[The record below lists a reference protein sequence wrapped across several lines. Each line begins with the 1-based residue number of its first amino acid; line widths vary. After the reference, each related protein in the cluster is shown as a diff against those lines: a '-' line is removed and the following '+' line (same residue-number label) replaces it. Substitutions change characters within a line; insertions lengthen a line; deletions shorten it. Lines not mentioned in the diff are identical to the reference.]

1 MKDLLSGYLF
11 PHPPIIVAE
20 IGRGEEEKALK
31 TVEGCKTLAR
41 DIKDKTPDTI
51 IIITPHGPLFSDA
64 ISISV
69 GEDLRGDFKNF
80 GNNELDFSYKNNLDL
95 VNRII
100 DRSYEENIPIAKI
113 DKNMAKD
120 YKISL
125 ELDHGALV
133 PLYFIDKE
141 YKNFKLVH
149 ITYGLLT
156 PEVLYKFGNVIQ
168 DIVMELEEKV
178 AFIASGDL
186 SHKLSNDGPYEYS
199 PSGEKFDRKLVEI
212 LETEDFESLVSF
224 DQELSESAGECG
236 LRSLIILGGFLSGL
250 EIESEVLSYEGP
262 FGVGYCNAQFSLIKN
277 MESQHVRL
285 ARKSLEYYVIN
296 EEPIE
301 PPKNLSDK
309 LLNNKMGAFV
319 TLKKHG
325 ILRGCIG
332 SILPTQSSLAEE
344 IIVNAISAGVRDPRF
359 LPVTKDELVE
369 LEYSVDLLDSPEPI
383 TSIKELDTKKYG
395 VIVSKDFRKALLLP
409 NLEGVDTPEEQV
421 NIALEKAGI
430 KNHED
435 YKMERFKVTRYF

>member
-250 EIESEVLSYEGP
+250 EIESEVLSCEGP

-309 LLNNKMGAFV
+309 LLNNKMGVFV

-383 TSIKELDTKKYG
+383 SSIKELDPKKYG